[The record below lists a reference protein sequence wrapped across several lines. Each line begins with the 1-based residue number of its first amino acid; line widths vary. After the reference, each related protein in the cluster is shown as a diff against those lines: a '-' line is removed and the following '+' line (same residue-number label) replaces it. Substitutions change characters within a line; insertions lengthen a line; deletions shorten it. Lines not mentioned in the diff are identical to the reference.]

1 LESVI
6 IQMCKQHFQL
16 RAYRMC
22 NIGYTGVWCDEK
34 KLAALGIHCKRYVTY
49 HGLAVNCTVDLEWF
63 RHIVPCGIEDKAVT
77 SLSQLLGRE
86 VGVDEVRPRLV
97 EAFGKSFKADLV
109 NQKSESETREML
121 GEFVE

>member
-1 LESVI
+1 
-6 IQMCKQHFQL
+6 
-16 RAYRMC
+16 
-22 NIGYTGVWCDEK
+22 
-34 KLAALGIHCKRYVTY
+34 VTY
-49 HGLAVNCTVDLEWF
+49 HGLAVNCNVDLEWF

-97 EAFGKSFKADLV
+97 EAFGESFKADLV
-109 NQKSESETREML
+109 NEKSESETREML